1 MTEMKD
7 ELVEK
12 DSTVDETQSVDQKNE
27 DLLTEEIKVD
37 DASQSEEDSAENNMV
52 SQLEELN
59 AKLEEEENKRLRLL
73 ADYENFKRRASL
85 DKEALQKY
93 RAQNVLTNLI
103 PVLDNFARALTVE
116 AKTEEA
122 QSMMTGMEMIYR
134 NLVEALETEG
144 LVEIKALDQE
154 FDPNYHQAIMTGT
167 DEEKSS
173 GIVLEELQKGY
184 MLKDRVLRP
193 TMVKVNE

>member
-12 DSTVDETQSVDQKNE
+12 DSTVDETQSVEQKNE

-154 FDPNYHQAIMTGT
+154 FDPNFHQAIMTGT